1 MWQLI
6 QLVFVSIFVSSIMQ
20 SAAPP
25 MANTRTLAPDSL
37 FAQVTV
43 IAPQVR
49 AGDQQQLQV
58 VLNKAS
64 KSVIIFKV
72 AVDYANGTHQA
83 VVEATDGNHTTIAFA
98 LPSDAGVGRATF
110 RIETTGCGC
119 GELSTTRKFDAANGW
134 FVVQP

>member
-1 MWQLI
+1 MWQAI
-6 QLVFVSIFVSSIMQ
+6 QLFLLSILLSISMQ

-25 MANTRTLAPDSL
+25 MANTRALAADSL

-43 IAPQVR
+43 AAPQLR
-49 AGDQQQLQV
+49 AGEQQQLQV
-58 VLNKAS
+58 VLHKSS

-83 VVEATDGNHTTIAFA
+83 LVEATDGNHATIAWS
-98 LPSDAGVGRATF
+98 LPADAGAGRATF

-134 FVVQP
+134 FVVE